1 MLIQIPN
8 HPNPKQLNVW
18 ILNGYSVLQPTT
30 VPQEIEKVLRCF
42 EILGLDDFRQDSG
55 QPDRVDVE
63 RNEEEEQESR
73 DHFDQNL

>member
-1 MLIQIPN
+1 M
-8 HPNPKQLNVW
+8 
-18 ILNGYSVLQPTT
+18 T

-63 RNEEEEQESR
+63 RNEAEEQASR
-73 DHFDQNL
+73 DHFDQNLCKVIVNLTTKLFRLQLQ